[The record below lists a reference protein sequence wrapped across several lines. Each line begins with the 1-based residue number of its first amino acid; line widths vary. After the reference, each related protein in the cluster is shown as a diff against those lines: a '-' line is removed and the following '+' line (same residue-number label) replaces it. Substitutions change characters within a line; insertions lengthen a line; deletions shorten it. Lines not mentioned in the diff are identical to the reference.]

1 MDNLFSGTDGA
12 LGEEYEEL
20 EVNIET
26 SGRDMESLLRDEVSV
41 EHLKQSKEYSLSIF
55 HTIDAVRLLFSFI
68 LQKQNCDEVSTY
80 YISKV
85 ASEIAKELP
94 DEIKDMVLADE
105 ALMND
110 ILTLV
115 DDEHFSPHNALC
127 FFNIFT
133 GLSEVSSPSCIDYL
147 RSHSDILLVFYK
159 HFSSLT
165 MADLFTTLL
174 LLQDENGSWIPDFT
188 PVIHVLLDSLG
199 VYTAADNVLF
209 LLNRVFEPDALVN
222 FESDLKG
229 AFFISAF
236 IHSPFL
242 AETIARAVATLPTLT
257 DGASRDDDL
266 FVSHV
271 FALLRRI
278 LTSRWQNER
287 TVFEAEE
294 YFQYLEQQYAAQPHY
309 ACDWSLVQPI
319 AALLAAQ
326 LPALLAA
333 VETLAEGETAKW
345 CPPALAET
353 FRLLQSWLT
362 SPHVQEN
369 WPTSPAQLLRCEAA
383 LAHSVRKFAWSS
395 LLHGVAKR
403 FYRAVLEVKNAAW
416 TEAIAAEGQVFRLA
430 AECEDKRLPAYGA
443 LVNICLRC
451 DKLTKKECGAKLLD
465 GKAYQAMLDA
475 LPLAELKKPLRD
487 IDLAKN
493 PVIDPSSMNSIPMNV
508 LLSLLSGNSLNE
520 LQQWMEANMDDDDI

>member
-1 MDNLFSGTDGA
+1 M
-12 LGEEYEEL
+12 
-20 EVNIET
+20 
-26 SGRDMESLLRDEVSV
+26 
-41 EHLKQSKEYSLSIF
+41 
-55 HTIDAVRLLFSFI
+55 
-68 LQKQNCDEVSTY
+68 
-80 YISKV
+80 
-85 ASEIAKELP
+85 
-94 DEIKDMVLADE
+94 
-105 ALMND
+105 
-110 ILTLV
+110 
-115 DDEHFSPHNALC
+115 
-127 FFNIFT
+127 
-133 GLSEVSSPSCIDYL
+133 
-147 RSHSDILLVFYK
+147 
-159 HFSSLT
+159 
-165 MADLFTTLL
+165 
-174 LLQDENGSWIPDFT
+174 
-188 PVIHVLLDSLG
+188 
-199 VYTAADNVLF
+199 
-209 LLNRVFEPDALVN
+209 FEPDALVKYYCYRYATSS

-278 LTSRWQNER
+278 LTSRWQNGGCGGDASPAER

-319 AALLAAQ
+319 AALLATQ

-416 TEAIAAEGQVFRLA
+416 TEG
-430 AECEDKRLPAYGA
+430 
-443 LVNICLRC
+443 
-451 DKLTKKECGAKLLD
+451 T
-465 GKAYQAMLDA
+465 
-475 LPLAELKKPLRD
+475 
-487 IDLAKN
+487 
-493 PVIDPSSMNSIPMNV
+493 
-508 LLSLLSGNSLNE
+508 
-520 LQQWMEANMDDDDI
+520 

>member
-1 MDNLFSGTDGA
+1 M
-12 LGEEYEEL
+12 
-20 EVNIET
+20 
-26 SGRDMESLLRDEVSV
+26 
-41 EHLKQSKEYSLSIF
+41 
-55 HTIDAVRLLFSFI
+55 
-68 LQKQNCDEVSTY
+68 
-80 YISKV
+80 
-85 ASEIAKELP
+85 
-94 DEIKDMVLADE
+94 
-105 ALMND
+105 
-110 ILTLV
+110 
-115 DDEHFSPHNALC
+115 
-127 FFNIFT
+127 
-133 GLSEVSSPSCIDYL
+133 
-147 RSHSDILLVFYK
+147 
-159 HFSSLT
+159 
-165 MADLFTTLL
+165 
-174 LLQDENGSWIPDFT
+174 
-188 PVIHVLLDSLG
+188 
-199 VYTAADNVLF
+199 
-209 LLNRVFEPDALVN
+209 FEPDALVKYYCYRDATSS

-278 LTSRWQNER
+278 LTSRWQNGGCGGDASPAER

-294 YFQYLEQQYAAQPHY
+294 YFQYLEQQY
-309 ACDWSLVQPI
+309 
-319 AALLAAQ
+319 AAQ

-416 TEAIAAEGQVFRLA
+416 TEG
-430 AECEDKRLPAYGA
+430 
-443 LVNICLRC
+443 
-451 DKLTKKECGAKLLD
+451 T
-465 GKAYQAMLDA
+465 
-475 LPLAELKKPLRD
+475 
-487 IDLAKN
+487 
-493 PVIDPSSMNSIPMNV
+493 
-508 LLSLLSGNSLNE
+508 
-520 LQQWMEANMDDDDI
+520 